1 MFIMA
6 ADLSANRIRYLLSY
20 AVNYVTHFC
29 NINVLRFLNVV
40 FMSYLG
46 KQLYDLLGRT
56 CKIIGPSNGDA
67 QLLQS
72 RQAYLAHTA
81 LNICLFP
88 PLMFFSG
95 LYYTDLA
102 AVVFVL
108 FAIHAFF
115 VQNESQPWFLALVE
129 IGLGL
134 WALLLRQ
141 TNVFWVGLFPIG
153 IAVLRLSLDKQK
165 TSKQTKGR
173 PTIEGK
179 LSLDWLT
186 DCLRVVDYLSAVAD
200 VIMTVF
206 RNIPAVVVNTWQYVT
221 VISLFGLFVFW
232 NGGVVLGDKAN
243 HVATIHLAQML
254 YIWPYIFFFSFP
266 IILHQTL
273 LSNSPSPVSKL
284 WAMLSRL
291 WVLLSFTV
299 LALLVVHFNTIVH
312 PFTLADNRHYVFYVF
327 RLLRRHP
334 AIKYLAAP
342 VYVSCG
348 WLVLGALF
356 PDSSNPSTEIQRK
369 SRILFSLVWILTS
382 AACLVTAPLVEP
394 RYLIIPWIIWRLA
407 AAPWTEPARLR
418 SSTPKKRSQG
428 GWLTWLQTPRAALW
442 IETIWLL
449 SVNAVTMYVFLF
461 WGFEWKQEKGAVQR
475 FMW

>member
-1 MFIMA
+1 
-6 ADLSANRIRYLLSY
+6 
-20 AVNYVTHFC
+20 
-29 NINVLRFLNVV
+29 
-40 FMSYLG
+40 MSYLG
-46 KQLYDLLGRT
+46 KQLYDLLRRT
-56 CKIIGPSNGDA
+56 GDVVGPSNGDHR
-67 QLLQS
+67 LLES

-88 PLMFFSG
+88 PLIFFSG

-108 FAIHAFF
+108 FAIHACF
-115 VQNESQPWFLALVE
+115 VQNGGQSWFLALME

-153 IAVLRLSLDKQK
+153 ITVLRLSLDKQE
-165 TSKQTKGR
+165 TSKETKGR
-173 PTIEGK
+173 PVIEGK
-179 LSLDWLT
+179 LALDLLT
-186 DCLRVVDYLSAVAD
+186 DCLRYVDYLSAIAD
-200 VIMTVF
+200 VIITVL
-206 RNIPAVVVNTWQYVT
+206 RNIPTVVINTWQYVV
-221 VISLFGLFVFW
+221 VIALFGFFVFW

-243 HVATIHLAQML
+243 HIATIHLAQML

-273 LSNSPSPVSKL
+273 LSLSPSPVSKL
-284 WAMLSRL
+284 RAVLPRF
-291 WVLLSFTV
+291 WVLLSFTS

-342 VYVSCG
+342 VYVACG

-356 PDSSNPSTEIQRK
+356 PGSPKSTTGIQLK

-394 RYLIIPWIIWRLA
+394 RYFIIPWVTWRLVA
-407 AAPWTEPARLR
+407 ASWTEPAHPKF
-418 SSTPKKRSQG
+418 STPKKRSQG
-428 GWLTWLQTPRAALW
+428 AWLAWLQTPRAALW

-449 SVNAVTMYVFLF
+449 SVNAITMYVFLF
-461 WGFEWKQEKGAVQR
+461 WPFEWKQEKGAVER